1 MDNWNVL
8 AAQTSS
14 QAIGRDDLPIKTRLV
29 SKENIE
35 KNPFRKTT
43 CSKQNKADRLRRCL
57 LYIVCLYVIVYIVTI
72 YAVDECAYCPSQQ
85 LFIRPRV

>member
-14 QAIGRDDLPIKTRLV
+14 QAIGRDDLGAVIKTRLV

-35 KNPFRKTT
+35 KTHSEKNM
-43 CSKQNKADRLRRCL
+43 Q
-57 LYIVCLYVIVYIVTI
+57 
-72 YAVDECAYCPSQQ
+72 
-85 LFIRPRV
+85 